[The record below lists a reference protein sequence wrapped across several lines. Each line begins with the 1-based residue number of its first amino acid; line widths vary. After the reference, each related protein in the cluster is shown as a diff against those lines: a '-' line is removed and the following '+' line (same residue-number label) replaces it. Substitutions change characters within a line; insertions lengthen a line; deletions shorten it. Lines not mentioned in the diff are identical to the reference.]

1 MSALILQ
8 AIVSGV
14 LLGGVY
20 SLICVGL
27 TLTFGVMRMVNF
39 AEGQSV
45 MIGAFVAATCVPY
58 VGYVGAIAAAMAVN
72 AVLGAILERTAFRPF
87 RGVELNG
94 LIASMGM
101 SIVLVNIAEL
111 VWGTTPRPF
120 DTPYNDIS
128 VTIGTV
134 GISVQRIIC
143 VVASFALLIGLWWLV
158 QYSSLGRK
166 FRAVSEDHETAAAM
180 GIDVNQVS
188 RLSLVIGSM
197 LAASA
202 GAFSGPVN
210 MIAPDM
216 GRTEMLNAF
225 AAIILGGF
233 GNVNGTIA
241 GAVLIGMIQSLAA
254 VYISNAYSTSI
265 AFGLLVVTLIF
276 FPRGLVPERV
286 EENV

>member
-1 MSALILQ
+1 MFGQILVNGLVLSGGYALV
-8 AIVSGV
+8 A
-14 LLGGVY
+14 
-20 SLICVGL
+20 VGL

-45 MIGAFVAATCVPY
+45 MIGAFVAYTAVPY

-72 AVLGAILERTAFRPF
+72 AVLGVILERTAFRPF

-101 SIVLVNIAEL
+101 SI
-111 VWGTTPRPF
+111 
-120 DTPYNDIS
+120 
-128 VTIGTV
+128 
-134 GISVQRIIC
+134 
-143 VVASFALLIGLWWLV
+143 LLGLWWLV
-158 QYSSLGRK
+158 QYTSLGRK

-188 RLSLVIGSM
+188 RLALVIGSM
-197 LAASA
+197 MAASA
-202 GAFSGPVN
+202 GALAGPVN

-233 GNVNGTIA
+233 GNVNGTIL
-241 GAVLIGMIQSLAA
+241 GALLIGMIQSFGA

-265 AFGLLVVTLIF
+265 AFGLLVLTLIF

-286 EENV
+286 DENV